1 MNAANSN
8 RATFGG
14 RIAAVLAAAGS
25 AIGLGNVWR
34 FPGVADAN
42 GGGAFIIIYIVC
54 VALMGLPLM
63 VAEFSIGRHTRS
75 NPVGAFR
82 AIDRRWGW
90 LGAMAVTTVFLI
102 LGYYFVVSGWTVA
115 YVVNS
120 AAGRVD
126 STFFA
131 RFITDPWQPLLYT
144 AAFIAAN
151 HYIVE
156 RGVKRG
162 IERAS
167 KILMPIFFAILLALA
182 VYSLSMPDSS
192 QAIRKVLTPDF
203 GAVDASTVLAALSQA
218 FFSLSIGMG
227 IMITYGSY
235 FKSETRLLPTAV
247 NVALLDTLAAVI
259 ASIVILSAGVGDQSG
274 STLAFVAL
282 PEVFEGLPWGGFWST
297 LFFVLLAL
305 AAILSTVSIHE
316 VVTVYL
322 CEQRGMTRRRAAR
335 CVSAGAA
342 LLAVAA
348 SLSMGAWDD
357 IRIFGRNIFDALD
370 SLTATLLLPA
380 SGLLTCIFAGWIW
393 DRRQFRGEV
402 ARSGGID
409 AKMFPTVGFLLR
421 WVCPP
426 LVAALFV
433 FGLID

>member
-1 MNAANSN
+1 MNATNSN

-63 VAEFSIGRHTRS
+63 VAEFAIGRHARS

-90 LGAMAVTTVFLI
+90 LGALAVATVFLI

-120 AAGRVD
+120 AAGRID
-126 STFFA
+126 SSFFTD
-131 RFITDPWQPLLYT
+131 FISDPWQPLLY
-144 AAFIAAN
+144 AGVFIAAN

-167 KILMPIFFAILLALA
+167 KILMPIFFVILLALA
-182 VYSLSMPDSS
+182 VYSLSMPESNA
-192 QAIRKVLTPDF
+192 AIRKVFTPDF
-203 GAVDASTVLAALSQA
+203 GAVDSSTVLAALSQA

-247 NVALLDTLAAVI
+247 NVALLDSLAAII
-259 ASIVILSAGVGDQSG
+259 ASIVILSAGVGDRSG

-282 PEVFEGLPWGGFWST
+282 PEVFDGLPWGGFWST
-297 LFFVLLAL
+297 LFFILLAL

-322 CEQRGMTRRRAAR
+322 SEQRGMTRRRAAR
-335 CVSAGAA
+335 CVSLGAA

-357 IRIFGRNIFDALD
+357 IRLFGRNLFDLLD
-370 SLTATLLLPA
+370 T
-380 SGLLTCIFAGWIW
+380 
-393 DRRQFRGEV
+393 
-402 ARSGGID
+402 
-409 AKMFPTVGFLLR
+409 
-421 WVCPP
+421 
-426 LVAALFV
+426 
-433 FGLID
+433 

>member
-1 MNAANSN
+1 MNVTSDK

-34 FPGVADAN
+34 FPGIADAN
-42 GGGAFIIIYIVC
+42 GGGAFIIIYLVC

-75 NPVGAFR
+75 NPVGAYR
-82 AIDRRWGW
+82 SIDRRWGW
-90 LGAMAVTTVFLI
+90 LGALAVGTVFLI

-126 STFFA
+126 SSFFA
-131 RFITDPWQPLLYT
+131 EFIADPWQPLLY
-144 AAFIAAN
+144 AGLFIAAN
-151 HYIVE
+151 HYIIE

-182 VYSLSMPDSS
+182 VYSLSMPESNA
-192 QAIRKVLTPDF
+192 AIRKVFTPDF
-203 GAVDASTVLAALSQA
+203 AAVTPKTVLAALSQA

-247 NVALLDTLAAVI
+247 NVALLDSLAAVI
-259 ASIVILSAGVGDQSG
+259 ASIVILSAGVGSQSG

-282 PEVFEGLPWGGFWST
+282 PEVFEGLPGGGFWST
-297 LFFVLLAL
+297 LFFILLAL

-322 CEQRGMTRRRAAR
+322 VEQRRMTRRSAAR
-335 CVSAGAA
+335 CVSLGAA

-357 IRIFGRNIFDALD
+357 VRLLGRNLFDLLD
-370 SLTATLLLPA
+370 TFTATLLLPF
-380 SGLLTCIFAGWIW
+380 SGLMTCIFAGWIW
-393 DRRQFRGEV
+393 DRKRFGDEV
-402 ARSGGID
+402 ALSGGID
-409 AKMFPTVGFLLR
+409 RKMFPTVGFLLR

-426 LVAALFV
+426 LVAALFI